1 MKFQYLLLKSLLL
14 ISLLLSASVSNSQQL
29 GSFDK
34 LTSFNGES
42 RTLSYFV
49 PSDYDSTKYYSLMVC
64 LHGLGDNS
72 NNFRNALIDYLS
84 WNQFITQTIFVC
96 PDGGSDQ
103 NKDFYSPNGDEMI
116 IVESINDAKANYK
129 IDTTKIILEG
139 FSLGGR
145 SALKFGLE
153 NTEMFQGLLLNTPAI
168 QGIAD
173 LNNDEGMSSG
183 YMYENASRIPIS
195 IIHGDEDIAYL
206 NLDKLLYK
214 KLLENNGIVQHYLVE
229 GMAHSIPGRS
239 ITEPAVNFLKNP
251 TPNEEELEFLEIV
264 VPERTISKD
273 VEAYCKIRSVG
284 SEILSQIILYYEI
297 DGVSGNVT
305 TTSTFYPFEIV
316 TIPLKLNM
324 FQLDYGK
331 HTIKILWSE
340 NREYETSFEIIEK
353 GDTLP
358 FFEGFESELFPPQK
372 WILNESG
379 SIFTWMLDPEVK
391 KTGNSSIF
399 LFNTILLMNNINY
412 SEDLLSPV
420 LDLTSAEK
428 PALTF
433 DVAYNYHLY
442 TPPYFTQNL
451 VLADTLSIFISED
464 CGETYS
470 LIYKKG
476 GADLATA
483 AEPITNPLEL
493 EQCMFIPTDEQWRT
507 EKIDLSDYRNLDK
520 AIFNFSYKSA
530 LGGSI
535 NIDNI
540 SFKNDDGTS
549 IEEQKNNSTIS
560 IYPNPAQDILYIKNN
575 DLISKVRIFNSNG
588 IEVYSNQVNQ
598 ASSELI
604 VNLSDF
610 PTGFYI
616 VEIYLGNS
624 IIREKLIINQK

>member
-331 HTIKILWSE
+331 HTIKIL
-340 NREYETSFEIIEK
+340 
-353 GDTLP
+353 
-358 FFEGFESELFPPQK
+358 
-372 WILNESG
+372 
-379 SIFTWMLDPEVK
+379 
-391 KTGNSSIF
+391 
-399 LFNTILLMNNINY
+399 
-412 SEDLLSPV
+412 
-420 LDLTSAEK
+420 
-428 PALTF
+428 
-433 DVAYNYHLY
+433 
-442 TPPYFTQNL
+442 
-451 VLADTLSIFISED
+451 
-464 CGETYS
+464 
-470 LIYKKG
+470 
-476 GADLATA
+476 
-483 AEPITNPLEL
+483 
-493 EQCMFIPTDEQWRT
+493 
-507 EKIDLSDYRNLDK
+507 
-520 AIFNFSYKSA
+520 
-530 LGGSI
+530 
-535 NIDNI
+535 
-540 SFKNDDGTS
+540 
-549 IEEQKNNSTIS
+549 
-560 IYPNPAQDILYIKNN
+560 
-575 DLISKVRIFNSNG
+575 
-588 IEVYSNQVNQ
+588 
-598 ASSELI
+598 
-604 VNLSDF
+604 
-610 PTGFYI
+610 
-616 VEIYLGNS
+616 
-624 IIREKLIINQK
+624 